1 MKKNI
6 IEFVLVFSIL
16 MPLQAFALPIQIFDG
31 RADNKLRKISD
42 AESKSVEAAVSPGA
56 KRQWKD
62 ACDAAFEIRS
72 VCDGAFTKP
81 GSRQSAFLYSWCE
94 TGHALGMGGIAIMEN
109 GKMVAHFGYDAGGE
123 YDIARVADLD
133 GDKMDDIAIVGG
145 STNQGYTISS
155 IAIIG
160 INNGAVKKFGR
171 FEVYNDDSGVDEKI
185 SHTYAWTISSE
196 IQTKSPIFYKQKFK
210 QVGKNW
216 VKSGALT
223 KSPGEKDEVTYLA
236 IPAK

>member
-6 IEFVLVFSIL
+6 TEFVLVFSIL
-16 MPLQAFALPIQIFDG
+16 MPLQAFALPIPIFDG
-31 RADNKLRKISD
+31 RADNKLRKISA

-62 ACDAAFEIRS
+62 TCDAAFEIRS

-94 TGHALGMGGIAIMEN
+94 TGHALGVGGIAIMEN

-171 FEVYNDDSGVDEKI
+171 FEVYNDDSGVDEKV

-210 QVGKNW
+210 QTGKNW
-216 VKSGALT
+216 VKSGSLT

>member
-1 MKKNI
+1 MQNAALKLALAI
-6 IEFVLVFSIL
+6 SLM
-16 MPLQAFALPIQIFDG
+16 MPLQAFALPTQIFDG
-31 RADNKLRKISD
+31 RADNRPRKISD
-42 AESKSVEAAVSPGA
+42 AESKSVDAAVSPGA
-56 KRQWKD
+56 KRQWKE
-62 ACDAAFEIRS
+62 ACDAAFEIKS

-81 GSRQSAFLYSWCE
+81 GSKQSAFLYSWCE

-123 YDIARVADLD
+123 YDIVRLPDLN

-155 IAIIG
+155 IAVIG

-171 FEVYNDDSGVDEKI
+171 FEVYNDDSGVDEKV

-196 IQTKSPIFYKQKFK
+196 IQTKSPIFYKQKYK

-216 VKSGALT
+216 VKSGALI
-223 KSPGEKDEVTYLA
+223 KGPGEKDEVIYLV
-236 IPAK
+236 IQAK